1 MTSKK
6 ITNSAIRTID
16 LAAEAISQLREKIN
30 KQFEQACNI
39 ILQCEGRVAVTGMG
53 KSGHIAN
60 KIASTLASTGTPAF
74 FLHPAEASHGDLG
87 MITSADV
94 VLAISNSGST
104 SEIMTIIPRLKRL
117 DVPIISMTG
126 NSQSEVA
133 KAAAVHLCIQVAREA
148 CPMNLAPTTSTTASL
163 VLGDAL
169 AISLLETRGFS
180 EDDFAMSHPGGAL
193 GRKLLLRARDLM
205 HENTSVP
212 RVYFNDC
219 VQTALLEMTE
229 KGFGVTAIFDISE
242 RLVGI
247 FTDGDL
253 RRMTSQGLNIGDTL
267 VKDVMSANP
276 KTISGDVL
284 AAEALNIME
293 DLSITT
299 LLITD
304 DSNCLRG
311 ILHMHDLV
319 RAGLI

>member
-180 EDDFAMSHPGGAL
+180 EYDFAMSHPGGAL

-253 RRMTSQGLNIGDTL
+253 RRMTSQGLNIGDTI

-304 DSNCLRG
+304 DSNCLCG

>member
-16 LAAEAISQLREKIN
+16 LAAEAISQLKEKIN

-180 EDDFAMSHPGGAL
+180 EYDFAMSHPGGAL

-219 VQTALLEMTE
+219 VQKALLEMTE

-253 RRMTSQGLNIGDTL
+253 RRMASQGLNIGDTI

-304 DSNCLRG
+304 DSNCLCG

>member
-180 EDDFAMSHPGGAL
+180 EYDFAMSHPGGAL

-219 VQTALLEMTE
+219 VQTALIEMTE

-253 RRMTSQGLNIGDTL
+253 RRMTSQGLNIGDTI

-304 DSNCLRG
+304 DSNCLCG
-311 ILHMHDLV
+311 ILHMHDLI

>member
-16 LAAEAISQLREKIN
+16 LAAEAISQLKEKIN

-180 EDDFAMSHPGGAL
+180 EYDFAMSHPGGAL

-205 HENTSVP
+205 HENNSVP

-219 VQTALLEMTE
+219 VQTALIEMTE

-253 RRMTSQGLNIGDTL
+253 RRMTSQGLNIGDTI

>member
-16 LAAEAISQLREKIN
+16 LAAEAISQLKEKIN
-30 KQFEQACNI
+30 EQFEQACNI

-180 EDDFAMSHPGGAL
+180 EYDFAMSHPGGAL

-219 VQTALLEMTE
+219 VQTALIEMTE

-253 RRMTSQGLNIGDTL
+253 RRMTSQGLNIGDTI

>member
-16 LAAEAISQLREKIN
+16 LAAEAIGQLKEKIN

-180 EDDFAMSHPGGAL
+180 EYDFAMSHPGGAL

-219 VQTALLEMTE
+219 VQTALIEMTE

-253 RRMTSQGLNIGDTL
+253 RRMASQGLNIGDTI

-304 DSNCLRG
+304 DSNCLCG

>member
-16 LAAEAISQLREKIN
+16 LAAEAISQLKEKIN

-117 DVPIISMTG
+117 GVPIISMTG
-126 NSQSEVA
+126 DSQSEVA

-219 VQTALLEMTE
+219 VQTALIEMTE

-253 RRMTSQGLNIGDTL
+253 RRMTSQGLNIGDTI

-304 DSNCLRG
+304 DSNCLCG

>member
-16 LAAEAISQLREKIN
+16 LAAEAISQLKEKIN

-253 RRMTSQGLNIGDTL
+253 RRMTSQGLNIGDTI

-304 DSNCLRG
+304 DSNCLCG
-311 ILHMHDLV
+311 ILHMHDLI

>member
-1 MTSKK
+1 MTSKQ

-117 DVPIISMTG
+117 GVPIISMTG
-126 NSQSEVA
+126 DSQSEVA
-133 KAAAVHLCIQVAREA
+133 KAAAVNLCIQVAREA

-180 EDDFAMSHPGGAL
+180 EYDFAMSHPGGAL

-219 VQTALLEMTE
+219 VQTALIEMTE

-253 RRMTSQGLNIGDTL
+253 RRMTSQGLNIGDTI

-304 DSNCLRG
+304 ESNCLCG

>member
-117 DVPIISMTG
+117 GVPIISMTG
-126 NSQSEVA
+126 DSQSEVA

-180 EDDFAMSHPGGAL
+180 EYDFAMSHPGGAL

-219 VQTALLEMTE
+219 VQTALIEMTE

-253 RRMTSQGLNIGDTL
+253 RRMASQGLNIGDTI

-304 DSNCLRG
+304 DSNCLCG
-311 ILHMHDLV
+311 ILHMHDLI

>member
-16 LAAEAISQLREKIN
+16 LAAEAISQLKEKIN

-117 DVPIISMTG
+117 GVPIISMTG
-126 NSQSEVA
+126 DSQSEVA

-180 EDDFAMSHPGGAL
+180 EYDFAMSHPGGAL

-205 HENTSVP
+205 HENNSVP
-212 RVYFNDC
+212 RVYFNDY

-253 RRMTSQGLNIGDTL
+253 RRMTSQGLNIGDTI

-304 DSNCLRG
+304 DSNCLCG

>member
-16 LAAEAISQLREKIN
+16 LAAEAISQLKEKIN

-180 EDDFAMSHPGGAL
+180 EYDFAMSHPGGAL

-219 VQTALLEMTE
+219 VQTALIEMTE

-253 RRMTSQGLNIGDTL
+253 RRMTSQGLNISDTI

-304 DSNCLRG
+304 DSNCLCG

>member
-16 LAAEAISQLREKIN
+16 LAAEAISQLKEKIN

-219 VQTALLEMTE
+219 VQTALIEMTE

-253 RRMTSQGLNIGDTL
+253 RRMTSQGLNIGDTI

-304 DSNCLRG
+304 DSNCLCG
-311 ILHMHDLV
+311 ILHMHDLI

>member
-16 LAAEAISQLREKIN
+16 LAAEAISQLKEKIN

-117 DVPIISMTG
+117 GVPIISMTG
-126 NSQSEVA
+126 DSQSEVA

-180 EDDFAMSHPGGAL
+180 EYDFAMSHPGGAL

-219 VQTALLEMTE
+219 VQTALIEMTE

-253 RRMTSQGLNIGDTL
+253 RRMTSQGLNIGDTI

>member
-180 EDDFAMSHPGGAL
+180 EYDFAMSHPGGAL

-253 RRMTSQGLNIGDTL
+253 RRMASQGLNIGDTI

-304 DSNCLRG
+304 DSNCLCG

>member
-180 EDDFAMSHPGGAL
+180 EYDFAMSHPGGAL

-205 HENTSVP
+205 HENNSVP
-212 RVYFNDC
+212 RVYFNDY

-253 RRMTSQGLNIGDTL
+253 RRMTSQGLNIGDTI

-304 DSNCLRG
+304 DSNCLCG

>member
-1 MTSKK
+1 
-6 ITNSAIRTID
+6 
-16 LAAEAISQLREKIN
+16 
-30 KQFEQACNI
+30 
-39 ILQCEGRVAVTGMG
+39 
-53 KSGHIAN
+53 
-60 KIASTLASTGTPAF
+60 
-74 FLHPAEASHGDLG
+74 
-87 MITSADV
+87 
-94 VLAISNSGST
+94 
-104 SEIMTIIPRLKRL
+104 
-117 DVPIISMTG
+117 
-126 NSQSEVA
+126 
-133 KAAAVHLCIQVAREA
+133 
-148 CPMNLAPTTSTTASL
+148 
-163 VLGDAL
+163 
-169 AISLLETRGFS
+169 
-180 EDDFAMSHPGGAL
+180 
-193 GRKLLLRARDLM
+193 M

-219 VQTALLEMTE
+219 VQTALIEMTE

-304 DSNCLRG
+304 ESNCLCG

>member
-16 LAAEAISQLREKIN
+16 LAAEAISQLKEKIN

-180 EDDFAMSHPGGAL
+180 EYDFAMSHPGGAL

-219 VQTALLEMTE
+219 VQTALIEMTE

-253 RRMTSQGLNIGDTL
+253 RRMASQGLNIGDTI

-304 DSNCLRG
+304 DSNCLCG

>member
-16 LAAEAISQLREKIN
+16 LAAEAISQLKEKIN

-180 EDDFAMSHPGGAL
+180 EYDFAMSHPGGAL

-253 RRMTSQGLNIGDTL
+253 RRMTSQGLNIGDTI

-304 DSNCLRG
+304 DSNCLCG

>member
-16 LAAEAISQLREKIN
+16 LAAEAIVQLREKIN
-30 KQFEQACNI
+30 KQFEKACNI

-87 MITSADV
+87 MITSSDV

-126 NSQSEVA
+126 DPQSEVA
-133 KAAAVHLCIQVAREA
+133 KAATVHLCIQVAREA

-180 EDDFAMSHPGGAL
+180 EYDFAMSHPGGAL

-304 DSNCLRG
+304 ESNSLCG

>member
-16 LAAEAISQLREKIN
+16 LAAEAISQLKEKIN

-180 EDDFAMSHPGGAL
+180 EYDFAMSHPGGAL

-219 VQTALLEMTE
+219 VQTALIEMTE

-304 DSNCLRG
+304 DSNCLCG

>member
-16 LAAEAISQLREKIN
+16 LAAEAIVQLRGKIN
-30 KQFEQACNI
+30 KQFEKACNI
-39 ILQCEGRVAVTGMG
+39 ILQCKGRVAVTGMG

-126 NSQSEVA
+126 DPKSEVA

-148 CPMNLAPTTSTTASL
+148 CPLNLAPTTSTTASL

-180 EDDFAMSHPGGAL
+180 EYDFAMSHPGGAL

-219 VQTALLEMTE
+219 VQKALLEMTE

-304 DSNCLRG
+304 ESNCLCG

>member
-6 ITNSAIRTID
+6 ITNSAIRTSD

-180 EDDFAMSHPGGAL
+180 EYDFAMSHPGGAL

-219 VQTALLEMTE
+219 VQTALIEMTE

-253 RRMTSQGLNIGDTL
+253 RRMTSQGLNIGDTI

-304 DSNCLRG
+304 DSNCLCG

>member
-16 LAAEAISQLREKIN
+16 LAAEAISQLKEKIN

-180 EDDFAMSHPGGAL
+180 EYDFAMSHPGGAL

-205 HENTSVP
+205 HENNSVP
-212 RVYFNDC
+212 RVYFNDY

-253 RRMTSQGLNIGDTL
+253 RRMTSQGLNIGDTI

-304 DSNCLRG
+304 DSNCLCG

>member
-16 LAAEAISQLREKIN
+16 LAAEAISQLKEKIN

-104 SEIMTIIPRLKRL
+104 SEIITIIPRLKRL

-126 NSQSEVA
+126 DSQSEVA

-219 VQTALLEMTE
+219 VQTALIEMTE

-253 RRMTSQGLNIGDTL
+253 RRMASQGLNIGDTI

>member
-117 DVPIISMTG
+117 GVPIISMTG
-126 NSQSEVA
+126 DSQSEVA

-219 VQTALLEMTE
+219 VQTALIEMTE

-253 RRMTSQGLNIGDTL
+253 RRMTSQGLNIGDTI

-304 DSNCLRG
+304 DSNCLCG

>member
-1 MTSKK
+1 MRSKK
-6 ITNSAIRTID
+6 MTKSALRTID
-16 LAAEAISQLREKIN
+16 LAAEAITQLRTKID
-30 KQFEQACNI
+30 QHFESACNI
-39 ILQCEGRVAVTGMG
+39 ILKCKGRVAVTGIG

-87 MITSADV
+87 MITSEDV

-104 SEIMTIIPRLKRL
+104 SEILTILPRVKRL
-117 DVPIISMTG
+117 SVPLISMTG
-126 NSQSEVA
+126 NAKSEIA
-133 KAAAVHLCIQVAREA
+133 KAAATHLCIQVAREA
-148 CPMNLAPTTSTTASL
+148 CPMNLAPTTSTTTCL

-180 EDDFAMSHPGGAL
+180 EYDFAMSHPGGAL

-212 RVYFNDC
+212 RVYYNDF
-219 VQTALLEMTE
+219 VQTALLEMTA
-229 KGFGVTAIFDISE
+229 KGFGVTAIFDVSE

-253 RRMTSQGLNIGDTL
+253 RRMISQGLNIGSTL

-276 KTISGDVL
+276 KTISGDIL

-299 LLITD
+299 LLITNE
-304 DSNCLRG
+304 SNCLCG

-319 RAGLI
+319 RAGVI

>member
-117 DVPIISMTG
+117 GVPIISMTG
-126 NSQSEVA
+126 DSQSEVA

-180 EDDFAMSHPGGAL
+180 EYDFAMSHPGGAL

-205 HENTSVP
+205 HENNSVP
-212 RVYFNDC
+212 RVYFNDY

-253 RRMTSQGLNIGDTL
+253 RRMTSQGLNIGDTI

-304 DSNCLRG
+304 DSNCLCG

>member
-16 LAAEAISQLREKIN
+16 LAAEAISQLKEKIN

-219 VQTALLEMTE
+219 VQTALIEMTE

-253 RRMTSQGLNIGDTL
+253 RRMTSQGLNIGDTI

>member
-16 LAAEAISQLREKIN
+16 LAAEAISQLKEKIN

-180 EDDFAMSHPGGAL
+180 EYDFAMSHPGGAL

-219 VQTALLEMTE
+219 VQTALIEMTE

-253 RRMTSQGLNIGDTL
+253 RRMTSQGLNIGDTI

-304 DSNCLRG
+304 DSNCLCG
-311 ILHMHDLV
+311 ILHMHDLI

>member
-39 ILQCEGRVAVTGMG
+39 ILQCEGRIAVTGMG

-117 DVPIISMTG
+117 GVPIISMTG
-126 NSQSEVA
+126 DSQSEVA

-180 EDDFAMSHPGGAL
+180 EYDFAMSHPGGAL

-219 VQTALLEMTE
+219 VQTALIEMTE

-253 RRMTSQGLNIGDTL
+253 RRMTSQGLNIGDTI

-304 DSNCLRG
+304 DSNCLCG

>member
-16 LAAEAISQLREKIN
+16 LAAEAIVQLREKIN
-30 KQFEQACNI
+30 KQFEKACNI

-87 MITSADV
+87 MITSSDV

-104 SEIMTIIPRLKRL
+104 SEIITIIPRLKRL

-126 NSQSEVA
+126 DPQSEVA

-180 EDDFAMSHPGGAL
+180 EYDFAMSHPGGAL

-229 KGFGVTAIFDISE
+229 KGFGVTAIFDLSE

-253 RRMTSQGLNIGDTL
+253 RRMTSQGLNIGDTI

-304 DSNCLRG
+304 DSNCLCG

>member
-180 EDDFAMSHPGGAL
+180 EYDFAMSHPGGAL

-219 VQTALLEMTE
+219 VQKALLEMTE

-253 RRMTSQGLNIGDTL
+253 RRMTSQGLNIGDTI

>member
-16 LAAEAISQLREKIN
+16 LAAEAISQLKEKIN

-180 EDDFAMSHPGGAL
+180 EYDFAMSHPGGAL

-253 RRMTSQGLNIGDTL
+253 RRMTSQGLNIGDTI

-304 DSNCLRG
+304 DSNCLCG
-311 ILHMHDLV
+311 ILHMHDLI

>member
-16 LAAEAISQLREKIN
+16 LAAEAISQLKEKIN

-117 DVPIISMTG
+117 GVPIISMTG
-126 NSQSEVA
+126 DSQSEVA

-169 AISLLETRGFS
+169 AMSLLETRGFS
-180 EDDFAMSHPGGAL
+180 ENDFAMSHPGGAL

-253 RRMTSQGLNIGDTL
+253 RRMTSQGLNIGDTI

-304 DSNCLRG
+304 DSNCLCG

>member
-16 LAAEAISQLREKIN
+16 LAAEAISQLKEKIN

-180 EDDFAMSHPGGAL
+180 EYDFAMSHPGGAL

-219 VQTALLEMTE
+219 VQTALIEMTE

-253 RRMTSQGLNIGDTL
+253 RRMTSQGLNIGDTI

-304 DSNCLRG
+304 DSNCLCG

>member
-219 VQTALLEMTE
+219 VQTALIEMTE

-253 RRMTSQGLNIGDTL
+253 RRMTSQGLNIGDTI

-304 DSNCLRG
+304 DSNCLCG

>member
-16 LAAEAISQLREKIN
+16 LAAEAISQLKEKIN

-117 DVPIISMTG
+117 GVPIISMTG
-126 NSQSEVA
+126 DSQSEVA

-180 EDDFAMSHPGGAL
+180 EYDFAMSHPGGAL

-219 VQTALLEMTE
+219 VQTALIEMTE

-253 RRMTSQGLNIGDTL
+253 RRMTSQGLNIGDTI

-304 DSNCLRG
+304 DSNCLCG

>member
-253 RRMTSQGLNIGDTL
+253 RRMTSQGLNIGDTI